1 MIAGTQNSGSGL
13 VEQLLKENEYLKR
26 ENKNL
31 RRIFDTAVA
40 EFAKKEKRINNLE
53 KQLAYALQRIGLLE
67 KENDKLK
74 TQAQKEKA
82 KANLFA
88 SMLFAKKSEKSKGR
102 AKDGKS
108 DDDLSDKNTGKKRGA
123 REGHVGH
130 GRSIPDL
137 EVIDEVVIDL
147 PEDERRCPKCGSIAR
162 ECDGLERISYETTV
176 EIKYGLRK
184 IIRKR
189 YKRSCNCKDSP
200 RLLCAPVADKL
211 IPKGKFS
218 IEFWTNLLINK
229 YMNHLPVE
237 RQLFEMRQYGFPI
250 QSGTIFGALEK
261 NIYNPY
267 LKPLY
272 HAMEEHLRK
281 GCHWHA
287 DETKWYIFVDPDKS
301 NWYLWG
307 FSSKDIVLFVLDKS
321 RAARVPLKVL
331 FDLDAKDIEKLAVK
345 GSDGLIEIDPKK
357 MKKINVDRFSAYKVL
372 GRYGL
377 VLLAFCWSHQRRN
390 FTDLQKKYSLDIA
403 LWKWSQKWVE
413 RIGKL
418 YQINNQRIKYEKGS
432 KEFEVYDKR
441 LRKRLSLMEKRFT
454 LRNYEDERK
463 QKAMNS
469 LKEHWLGLTLFVEYP
484 EIPMDNNSMER
495 EIRGCALARKNWWG
509 NHSVWGGNFAAC
521 MYSIIRTC
529 LKNNIAPRAYLEYY
543 FRECAKRKS
552 APDKDEINSFLPHNL
567 PENIKEKLGIKTTQI
582 LDSS

>member
-1 MIAGTQNSGSGL
+1 MIADTQNINSGL
-13 VEQLLKENEYLKR
+13 VKQLLKENEYLKR

-31 RRIFDTAVA
+31 RNIFETAIT
-40 EFAKKEKRINNLE
+40 EFAKKEARINDLE

-74 TQAQKEKA
+74 TQAQEEKA

-88 SMLFAKKSEKSKGR
+88 SMLFAKKSEKRKDDAKG
-102 AKDGKS
+102 GES
-108 DDDLSDKNTGKKRGA
+108 DNKYIGKKRGA

-137 EVIDEVVIDL
+137 EVIDEVTIDL
-147 PEDERRCPKCGSIAR
+147 QEDERRCPKCGSIAR
-162 ECDGLERISYETTV
+162 ECDGLEEISYEITV
-176 EIKYGLRK
+176 QIKYGLRK

-189 YKRSCNCKDSP
+189 YKHSCNCKDSP
-200 RLLCAPVADKL
+200 SLLCAPAADKL

-218 IEFWTNLLINK
+218 IEFWVNVLINK
-229 YMNHLPVE
+229 YMNHLPIE

-250 QSGTIFGALEK
+250 QSGTIFGSLK

-267 LKPLY
+267 LKPLH

-287 DETKWYIFVDPDKS
+287 DETKWRIFVDPDNS

-321 RAARVPLKVL
+321 RAASVPLKVL
-331 FDLDAKDIEKLAVK
+331 FDLDMKDIEKLAVK
-345 GSDGLIEIDPKK
+345 GSNGLIEIDPKK
-357 MKKINVDRFSAYKVL
+357 MKKMNVDRYTAYKL
-372 GRYGL
+372 LARYGL
-377 VLLAFCWSHQRRN
+377 VLLAYCWSHQRRD

-418 YQINNQRIKYEKGS
+418 YQINNERIKYEKGS
-432 KEFEVYDKR
+432 KEFEVHDKR

-454 LRNYEDERK
+454 LNYGDERK

-529 LKNNIAPRAYLEYY
+529 LKNNISPRTYLEYY

-552 APDKDEINSFLPHNL
+552 APDKNEINSFLPHNL
-567 PENIKEKLGIKTTQI
+567 PENIKDKLKIKIPQI
-582 LDSS
+582 MNSS